1 VVFACG
7 DPLRGD
13 DAVAFQAVEALPTGV
28 IARADVVLAGALGP
42 EHLLRLPAGARVVIV
57 DAVVGVPSGH
67 VVEWDLA
74 ELSGRA
80 APLVSVSSH
89 QLPLDQVV
97 AMSQLLRDEPLEG
110 RFVGLGIGSVVLGE
124 PPADVVA
131 EAVPSLRD
139 AVARAIVAL
148 DRLVSE
154 GSP

>member
-1 VVFACG
+1 M
-7 DPLRGD
+7 
-13 DAVAFQAVEALPTGV
+13 AFQAVEALPPE
-28 IARADVVLAGALGP
+28 ILARAEIVLAGALGP
-42 EHLLRLPAGARVVIV
+42 EHLMRLPSGARVVIV

-74 ELSGRA
+74 GLSGRA
-80 APLVSVSSH
+80 APLVSLSSH

-124 PPADVVA
+124 PPADIVA
-131 EAVPSLRD
+131 GAVPALRD

-148 DRLVSE
+148 ERPVIDRRS
-154 GSP
+154 